1 MTAWRTLLTAAA
13 LLALWPAGC
22 TGPERVTSTPPQAVG
37 DVDDILVL
45 ADPVAANWDGQVGS
59 DGLDVGVL
67 LFRHDRKLPVTVKG
81 TLELRLYE
89 GVVRAEDLSKARPL
103 RTWRFDSAQLR
114 SLLGRTPAGW
124 GYALRLPWGPKT
136 WRVHFPG
143 VQGFRRKDP
152 SPPVRAWQEGRPGRE
167 RRTLAPSTGR
177 PVAPSTTRP
186 RSCRGRTRT
195 ISTSILSP
203 EVVVISR
210 KAVPAEGWKARS
222 R

>member
-124 GYALRLPWGPKT
+124 GYALRLPWGPNRPAT
-136 WRVHFPG
+136 SSVTLTARYIAPSGRTVHA
-143 VQGFRRKDP
+143 
-152 SPPVRAWQEGRPGRE
+152 PPVAI
-167 RRTLAPSTGR
+167 A
-177 PVAPSTTRP
+177 TRP
-186 RSCRGRTRT
+186 R
-195 ISTSILSP
+195 
-203 EVVVISR
+203 
-210 KAVPAEGWKARS
+210 
-222 R
+222 